1 MADKVSFTDFG
12 TKKKVRRVK
21 RKRSKKPDPAQLLDE
36 VLEAKKLA
44 DSTIASAAVPQ
55 FSFPFIEFTVLQ
67 SEPFKHN
74 VWNEIVI
81 TLSNTGTG
89 IAKNTTI
96 SFDRLETRGRTIVD
110 NLEIG
115 EDSTLTIE
123 VKVNSRDR
131 EITRMDVYYLSLI
144 HI

>member
-44 DSTIASAAVPQ
+44 DSTIASSPVPQ

-74 VWNEIVI
+74 VWN
-81 TLSNTGTG
+81 
-89 IAKNTTI
+89 
-96 SFDRLETRGRTIVD
+96 
-110 NLEIG
+110 
-115 EDSTLTIE
+115 
-123 VKVNSRDR
+123 
-131 EITRMDVYYLSLI
+131 
-144 HI
+144 